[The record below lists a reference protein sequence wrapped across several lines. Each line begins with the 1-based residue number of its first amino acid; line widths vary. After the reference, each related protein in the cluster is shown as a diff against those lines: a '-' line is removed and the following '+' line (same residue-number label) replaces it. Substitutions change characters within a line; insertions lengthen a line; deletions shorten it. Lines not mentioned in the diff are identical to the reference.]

1 MDSISKEDLDAFIP
15 FLSLTKEEKR
25 EKEVIVGEE
34 NLETDNNLLT
44 SVRGNHLAVHSIL
57 SVVHHQGPNSRQHAE
72 YSHKHEKQHTSND
85 SHAQVVIDP
94 EILHLY
100 PREIV
105 LIVEKLLHA
114 VHSSDILSHQK
125 QNAFDEQHENE
136 MMLAKQIHEI
146 IGLRQNKADSVNL
159 KLKPVVIKY

>member
-1 MDSISKEDLDAFIP
+1 MDNINKEDLDAFIP

-25 EKEVIVGEE
+25 EKEVVVGEE
-34 NLETDNNLLT
+34 NFETENNLLT

-57 SVVHHQGPNSRQHAE
+57 SVVHHQGPNSHKHTE
-72 YSHKHEKQHTSND
+72 NSHKHGKQHTSND

-105 LIVEKLLHA
+105 LIVEKLLHT

-125 QNAFDEQHENE
+125 QNVFDEQHENE
-136 MMLAKQIHEI
+136 IMLAKQIHEI

-159 KLKPVVIKY
+159 KLKKPAVIK